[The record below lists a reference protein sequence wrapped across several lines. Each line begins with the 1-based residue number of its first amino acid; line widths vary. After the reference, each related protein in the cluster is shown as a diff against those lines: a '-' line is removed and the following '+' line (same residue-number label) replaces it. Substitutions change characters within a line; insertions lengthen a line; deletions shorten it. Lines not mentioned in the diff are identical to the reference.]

1 MAELP
6 MPARLLLTPYF
17 SGDITISMASRWLPP
32 TLDALHRRC
41 SGEGGV
47 GFSLIGRSE
56 TAWFLQEALLEEQ
69 TLVPP
74 DAERINKLK
83 ALIKIV
89 DRAG

>member
-1 MAELP
+1 
-6 MPARLLLTPYF
+6 
-17 SGDITISMASRWLPP
+17 
-32 TLDALHRRC
+32 
-41 SGEGGV
+41 V

-74 DAERINKLK
+74 DAERIDKLK